1 MRQTQGGFELA
12 VGPRGREAGS
22 ERKGDCP
29 LELPGVEGQWKSL
42 EGPQGGQ
49 VMGEPAA
56 TGVGGWVRC
65 KSRPGSGRSR
75 EVLDP
80 GRTLRRREVIL
91 MTLAFLLRR
100 N

>member
-1 MRQTQGGFELA
+1 
-12 VGPRGREAGS
+12 
-22 ERKGDCP
+22 
-29 LELPGVEGQWKSL
+29 
-42 EGPQGGQ
+42 
-49 VMGEPAA
+49 MGEPAA
-56 TGVGGWVRC
+56 MGVGGWVRC